1 MKSTSSL
8 KSLASKSWPAPAK
21 LNLFLHITGQ
31 RSDGYHELQTL
42 FQFIDHCDYLDFHVT
57 ASAELVLH
65 SNLGDSVADSDNLIL
80 KAAKSLKRYTQ
91 YKGGAHIWLNK
102 LLPMGGGLGGGSSD
116 AATTLVALN
125 ALWGTN
131 VSQSKLAEIGLA
143 LGADVPVF
151 ITGLSAFAE
160 GVGEQLVTVQPDEPW
175 YLVIV
180 PDVHVSTKDIFQH
193 PDLPR
198 HTPKLDLNS
207 LMTQKWTNDCQKL
220 VTTQYPQVANA
231 LSWLVEYAPSRMT
244 GTGACV
250 FGEFTHSQQALDALA
265 ELPADMQG
273 FVAKGMNKSPLLT
286 RLEQL

>member
-1 MKSTSSL
+1 MV
-8 KSLASKSWPAPAK
+8 SKSSDKSAVSKNWPAPAK

-31 RSDGYHELQTL
+31 RADGYHELQTL
-42 FQFIDHCDYLDFHVT
+42 FQFIDHCDYLDFHIT
-57 ASAELVLH
+57 DTPDLVLQ
-65 SNLGDSVADSDNLIL
+65 SNINDSVADSDNLIL
-80 KAAKSLKRYTQ
+80 KAAKSLKHYTQ
-91 YKGGAHIWLNK
+91 YKGGAHIWLAK

-125 ALWGTN
+125 ALWETN
-131 VSQSKLAEIGLA
+131 VSPSKLAEIGLT

-151 ITGLSAFAE
+151 INGLSSFAE
-160 GVGEQLVTVQPDEPW
+160 GVGEKLITVEPTELW

-180 PDVHVSTKDIFQH
+180 PDVHVSTKEIFQD

-198 HTPKLDLNS
+198 NTAKMDINT
-207 LMTQKWTNDCQKL
+207 LMTRQWTNDCQKL
-220 VTTQYPQVANA
+220 VTTRQPQVANA

-250 FGEFTHSQQALDALA
+250 FGEFTHSQQAFDALA
-265 ELPADMQG
+265 ELPANMRG
-273 FVAKGMNKSPLLT
+273 FVAKGMNKSPLQI

>member
-1 MKSTSSL
+1 MTSTSSH
-8 KSLASKSWPAPAK
+8 KSASISWPAPAK
-21 LNLFLHITGQ
+21 LNLFLHVTGQ
-31 RSDGYHELQTL
+31 RADGYHELQTL
-42 FQFIDHCDYLDFHVT
+42 FQFIDHCDYLDFNIT
-57 ASAELVLH
+57 DTPDLVLH
-65 SNLGDSVADSDNLIL
+65 SNISDSVADSDNLIL
-80 KAAKSLKRYTQ
+80 KAAKSLQRYAQ
-91 YKGGAHIWLNK
+91 YEGGAHIWLDK

-125 ALWGTN
+125 ALWKTN
-131 VSQSKLAEIGLA
+131 LSPSKLAKIGLT

-151 ITGLSAFAE
+151 INGFSAFAE
-160 GVGEQLVTVQPDEPW
+160 GVGEKLITVEPTESW

-180 PDVHVSTKDIFQH
+180 PDVHVSTKDIFQD

-198 HTPKLDLNS
+198 NTPKVDINT

-220 VTTQYPQVANA
+220 VTTRHPQVANA

-265 ELPADMQG
+265 ELPADMRG
-273 FVAKGMNKSPLLT
+273 FVAKGMNKSPLQI